1 MGTRKP
7 DRRTRR
13 SVLALGT
20 SAVASA
26 LSGGRVGAADYPQ
39 KPIRFVVPFTPGGG
53 ADVLAR
59 VAGQFASARLG
70 QQIYIDNKP
79 GAGGNISAELVAKAG
94 ADGYTLLEGNLAHA
108 VAMTMYRNVRYDI
121 EKDFAPVIALG
132 SVPFVLAVPP
142 DLPVKSVQDFLA
154 LARAKPGALNYA
166 SSGVGGPSH
175 LAMELLISLTGVK
188 LAHIPYKGA
197 APAAEDLMAGRVQAS
212 FLTTPA
218 SAPLMQSGHIRGLA
232 LSTALRLE
240 TLPDLPTIAESG
252 VPDYDASTWFGVVA
266 PRGTPDE
273 IVQTLNKAFAAAVQ
287 DDKVRKRLQGD
298 GFQMMGGTPQDFTAF
313 IHAQTVKWGA
323 IVKQAG
329 IAVD

>member
-1 MGTRKP
+1 MGAGIPIRQ
-7 DRRTRR
+7 TRR
-13 SVLALGT
+13 SFLTL
-20 SAVASA
+20 SAGGIASA
-26 LSGGRVGAADYPQ
+26 LSGGGLYAAGYPQ

-59 VAGQFASARLG
+59 IAGQHASAQLG
-70 QQIYIDNKP
+70 QQIFIDNKP
-79 GAGGNISAELVAKAG
+79 GAGGNIAAEFVAKAS

-108 VAMTMYRNVRYDI
+108 VAMSMYRNVRYDI
-121 EKDFAPVIALG
+121 EQDFAPVVALA
-132 SVPFVLAVPP
+132 SVPFVLAVSP
-142 DLPVKSVQDFLA
+142 DLPVKSVQEFLA
-154 LARAKPGALNYA
+154 LARTKPGALNYA

-188 LAHIPYKGA
+188 LTHIPYKGA
-197 APAAEDLMAGRVQAS
+197 GPVTEDLMTGRVQAS

-218 SAPLMQSGHIRGLA
+218 AAPLMQSGHLRALA
-232 LSTALRLE
+232 LSTTRRLE
-240 TLPDLPTIAESG
+240 TLPDLPTVAESG

-273 IVQTLNKAFAAAVQ
+273 IVQSLNKAFAAAVQ
-287 DDKVRKRLQGD
+287 DAKVRERLKAE
-298 GFQMMGGTPQDFTAF
+298 GFQMMGGTPQDFAAF

-329 IAVD
+329 IAID

>member
-1 MGTRKP
+1 MGARISS
-7 DRRTRR
+7 RQTRR
-13 SVLALGT
+13 SILTL
-20 SAVASA
+20 SAGAVVSV
-26 LSGGRVGAADYPQ
+26 LSGGRLRAADYPQ

-59 VAGQFASARLG
+59 IAGQFASARLG

-79 GAGGNISAELVAKAG
+79 GAGGNIAAEFVAKASP
-94 ADGYTLLEGNLAHA
+94 DGYTLLEGNLAHA

-121 EKDFAPVIALG
+121 ERDFSPVIALG

-142 DLPVKSVQDFLA
+142 DLPVKSVQDFLV
-154 LARAKPGALNYA
+154 LARTKPGALNYA

-188 LAHIPYKGA
+188 LTHIPYKGA
-197 APAAEDLMAGRVQAS
+197 TPATEDLMTGRVQAS

-218 SAPLMQSGHIRGLA
+218 AMPLMQSGHIRGLA
-232 LSTALRLE
+232 LSTTQRVE

-252 VPDYDASTWFGVVA
+252 VPDYDASTWFGVVV
-266 PRGTPDE
+266 PRGTPEE
-273 IVQTLNKAFAAAVQ
+273 IVQALNKAFAIAVQ
-287 DDKVRKRLQGD
+287 DDKVRKRLQAD
-298 GFQMMGGTPQDFTAF
+298 GFQTMGGTPQDFAAF
-313 IHAQTVKWGA
+313 IHTQTVKWGA

-329 IAVD
+329 IAID